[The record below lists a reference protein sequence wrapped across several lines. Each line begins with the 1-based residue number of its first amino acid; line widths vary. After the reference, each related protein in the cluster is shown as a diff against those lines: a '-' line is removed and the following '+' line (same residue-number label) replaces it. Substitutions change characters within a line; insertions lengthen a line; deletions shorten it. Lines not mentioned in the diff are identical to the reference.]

1 MAGDARLPAG
11 RSVQEAGG
19 QSQTH
24 GVRALKPGLILR
36 EILLGRDSVP
46 DLRMT
51 TTSRSAF
58 RLGIA
63 RSRFQDPWCF
73 HLPA

>member
-36 EILLGRDSVP
+36 EILVK
-46 DLRMT
+46 
-51 TTSRSAF
+51 
-58 RLGIA
+58 
-63 RSRFQDPWCF
+63 RFT
-73 HLPA
+73 